1 VWAALADLARRAN
14 YVRPDVADG
23 FGIRLEGSR
32 HPVGERMMPREAFIP
47 NDVTLDEAGR
57 VSLLTGPNM
66 AGKSTLLRQVGLCV
80 VLAQMG
86 GFVPARRAVLGVVDR
101 LFTRVGAS
109 DNLVRGQSTAMVEMS
124 ETSAI
129 LHGATARSLVLLDEI
144 GRGTSTYDGVA
155 IAWAVTEFLH
165 NTIGCKTIFAT
176 HYHELTQLTEELA
189 HARNFNVAVREAG
202 DEIVF
207 LHRLE
212 PGGADR
218 SYGIHVGR
226 LAGLPGVVVGRAWEV
241 LELLEAGHRR
251 GVQPPPRRHAAGRGA
266 AGADQRGFTDPVSA
280 ATVRP
285 EGRRRRGAPT
295 VRRLGG
301 PARPGVQQGR
311 RVERLFRA
319 RLGGAR
325 GREEAAVRPGPPTRA

>member
-1 VWAALADLARRAN
+1 
-14 YVRPDVADG
+14 
-23 FGIRLEGSR
+23 
-32 HPVGERMMPREAFIP
+32 MMAREAFIP
-47 NDVTLDEAGR
+47 NDVRLDEGGR
-57 VSLLTGPNM
+57 VILLTGPNM

-80 VLAQMG
+80 LLAQVG
-86 GFVPARRAVLGVVDR
+86 SFVPARRAVIGVVDR

-109 DNLVRGQSTAMVEMS
+109 DNLVRGQSTFMVEMS

-144 GRGTSTYDGVA
+144 GWGTSTYDGVA
-155 IAWAVTEFLH
+155 IAWAVTEHLH
-165 NTIGCKTIFAT
+165 NVIGCKTVFAT

-241 LELLEAGHRR
+241 LKLLEAGHHVAR
-251 GVQPPPRRHAAGRGA
+251 QPPPPPPHAPPPGPFPPRAHPPVA
-266 AGADQRGFTDPVSA
+266 ALDRLDVNTPSPPA
-280 ATVRP
+280 ALHRPAAWEKRP
-285 EGRRRRGAPT
+285 EAAP
-295 VRRLGG
+295 
-301 PARPGVQQGR
+301 
-311 RVERLFRA
+311 
-319 RLGGAR
+319 
-325 GREEAAVRPGPPTRA
+325 